1 MQTRKDKTSV
11 LRRYKIAFPAASIVI
26 GILLVILFFTAKLSG
41 ILFLAGLL
49 MVVFGGI
56 FLKKWWGGAGE
67 DEQRVIITD
76 KSKVPKNA
84 VCLNIYPDRIIFE
97 ETPEPKGQPWK
108 CENDGKY
115 YCIHIWDKDS
125 DKLMEFQLPDQ
136 AYLDPQLLATR
147 VLELPAHRRIFRRKQ
162 TLLQQLSPMMAA
174 LGVVIMWIII
184 ITTT

>member
-1 MQTRKDKTSV
+1 METRKDKKSSI
-11 LRRYKIAFPAASIVI
+11 RKYRIIFPAGAIVL
-26 GILLVILFFTAKLSG
+26 GILLVVLFFVADLSG
-41 ILFLAGLL
+41 IMFLAGLL
-49 MVVFGGI
+49 MAIFGAI
-56 FLKKWWGGAGE
+56 FLKRWWGNIGE

-76 KSKVPKNA
+76 KKEIPKNA
-84 VCLNIYPDRIIFE
+84 VSLNIYPNRIVFE

-115 YCIHIWDKDS
+115 YCVHIWDEKTNG
-125 DKLMEFQLPDQ
+125 LIEFQLPDQ
-136 AYLDPQLLATR
+136 AYMDPQLLATR

>member
-1 MQTRKDKTSV
+1 MQTNNDKKSS
-11 LRRYKIAFPAASIVI
+11 LKKYKIVLPISGIVI
-26 GILLVILFFTAKLSG
+26 GILLVILFFAAKLTG
-41 ILFLAGLL
+41 VLFLSGLL
-49 MVVFGGI
+49 MVVFGTI
-56 FLKKWWGGAGE
+56 FLKKWWGSIGD
-67 DEQRVIITD
+67 DELRVIITD
-76 KSKVPKNA
+76 KGKVPDNA
-84 VCLNIYPDRIIFE
+84 ICLNIYPDKVVFG

-115 YCIHIWDKDS
+115 YCIHIEDQETK
-125 DKLMEFQLPDQ
+125 KLIEFKLPDQ
-136 AYLDPQLLATR
+136 AYLDPQLLASR